1 MKVKKDISKLNL
13 TDIDLGN
20 TKIFINQSLCPYYKI
35 YQSKHGL
42 LKLRG
47 QILWI
52 LREKIVVQDI
62 NVYLMNFQ
70 IMFSNM

>member
-35 YQSKHGL
+35 YHSL
-42 LKLRG
+42 
-47 QILWI
+47 
-52 LREKIVVQDI
+52 
-62 NVYLMNFQ
+62 NMAYLNYAAKYYGFYGKK
-70 IMFSNM
+70 